1 MDELLA
7 EVDAARDVA
16 RKAVESG
23 EQTLREANET
33 LQTLL
38 GRCIWIIVQ
47 LSWTIQQFCVRIQ
60 EGEEMGLCVCM
71 CVCVC
76 ACVCEI
82 AVHVS
87 KCAYDCMGA
96 YLHAC
101 GWDCVCTCSH

>member
-38 GRCIWIIVQ
+38 GRCI
-47 LSWTIQQFCVRIQ
+47 
-60 EGEEMGLCVCM
+60 
-71 CVCVC
+71 
-76 ACVCEI
+76 
-82 AVHVS
+82 
-87 KCAYDCMGA
+87 
-96 YLHAC
+96 
-101 GWDCVCTCSH
+101 